1 MNTMIDVHVL
11 TLPNDRQDWFK
22 QCMASSQN
30 QPIEVH
36 VLAGVQGHI
45 GKGRVNGFMAGK
57 KPYVSLVDPDD
68 IVTQNGFRDCL
79 ALLQE
84 HPELHGAYTAEDQSY
99 QDDFGVW
106 RVKKAD
112 PMKGSLVHHLL
123 VLRREVAEQYF
134 MDLLDHPQYP
144 ETAMLNHMK
153 RDGVNLGY
161 THSVGYVWRRY
172 QKVFNYGKY

>member
-1 MNTMIDVHVL
+1 M
-11 TLPNDRQDWFK
+11 
-22 QCMASSQN
+22 
-30 QPIEVH
+30 
-36 VLAGVQGHI
+36 
-45 GKGRVNGFMAGK
+45 
-57 KPYVSLVDPDD
+57 
-68 IVTQNGFRDCL
+68 
-79 ALLQE
+79 
-84 HPELHGAYTAEDQSY
+84 HGAYTAEDQSY